1 MPSFPTRA
9 RAAHSVLFMLA
20 VCCVCAAGAAEPHK
34 NTTGLPT
41 YPHDKGGSMD
51 AVSRSLPN
59 GQNCIHYAST
69 TTDPLQRVID
79 WYKKALPGAKVEDVN
94 KDSLY
99 GNYFKLD
106 GVKLLVGNDIVNVY
120 RTTGGFNLP
129 YAKKDDAQ
137 KTSIEL
143 FKCSNAP
150 APKPD

>member
-1 MPSFPTRA
+1 MHNPPTRA
-9 RAAHSVLFMLA
+9 RAAGTVLTVLA
-20 VCCVCAAGAAEPHK
+20 VCCGCAAGTAELQK

-41 YPHDKGGSMD
+41 YPNDKGGRMD

-69 TTDPLQRVID
+69 TTDPLQTVID
-79 WYKKALPGAKVEDVN
+79 WYKKALPGARVEDVN

-106 GVKLLVGNDIVNVY
+106 GVKLLVGNNIVNIY
-120 RTTGGFNLP
+120 RMTGEINLP
-129 YAKKDDAQ
+129 YVKKDDVK
-137 KTSIEL
+137 KTSLEL

-150 APKPD
+150 APKRD